1 MKKILPLMVFVFLL
15 SIPFAGGDLLYT
27 DAEKF
32 REHNPDV
39 GKYDFVKDYLNSLS
53 YLKTN
58 EKRDR
63 EVTVK
68 SSGALEKIENVK
80 ALIDNLI
87 MDNANLRVARNY
99 LKKYKRSPNGL
110 ILKVTDL
117 FIKVSDEQIEF
128 NNQER
133 GLFESLH
140 QFLESDDFKN
150 FNKDKFLEDQKYLS
164 DVKRES
170 LKGLLEASLLVN
182 KILISENPDEFGEY
196 VNLGI
201 TKKERQKLLKK
212 INEFEGGDY
221 QGDLREGQTFLQGSV
236 SVIREILEDKSW
248 AALDG

>member
-1 MKKILPLMVFVFLL
+1 MKRILPMMVFVFLL
-15 SIPFAGGDLLYT
+15 NIPSVVGDLLYT
-27 DAEKF
+27 DSEKF

-63 EVTVK
+63 EVTAK
-68 SSGALEKIENVK
+68 SSGALEKIENVQ

-99 LKKYKRSPNGL
+99 LKKYKGSPNGL
-110 ILKVTDL
+110 VLKVTDL
-117 FIKVSDEQIEF
+117 FIKACEDQIEF

-133 GLFESLH
+133 GLFESLR
-140 QFLESDDFKN
+140 QFLDKDDFKN
-150 FNKDKFLEDQKYLS
+150 FDKDKFLEDQKSLS
-164 DVKRES
+164 DDKREA

-201 TKKERQKLLKK
+201 TQKERQKLLKK
-212 INEFEGGDY
+212 IHEFDGGDY
-221 QGDLREGQTFLQGSV
+221 QGELREGQTFLQGSV
-236 SVIREILEDKSW
+236 SVIREILEDKNL
-248 AALDG
+248 AAFDI